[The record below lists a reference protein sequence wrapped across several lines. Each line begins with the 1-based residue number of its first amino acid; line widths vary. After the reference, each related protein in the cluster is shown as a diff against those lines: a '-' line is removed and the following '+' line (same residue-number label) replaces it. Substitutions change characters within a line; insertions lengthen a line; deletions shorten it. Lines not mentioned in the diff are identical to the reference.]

1 MALSISVPSPL
12 DWVPLQIP
20 TESSTFWKVR
30 VWFSKGLHSDKA
42 WLRFF
47 ISMIC
52 PDTISLTTIVQPS
65 KMEDWPS
72 GTILLLIYSFFPD
85 SFVPQAHRLLLLAV
99 WHWRQTCF
107 HCWRSRCVA
116 GNWCTKNSQYHT
128 SKQILESELRTAI
141 HWTKHTLLYFS
152 TSCLIGAPLS
162 WVRATATP
170 SWSYSSRHM
179 QGYIWSP
186 ALEKSV

>member
-42 WLRFF
+42 WLGFF
-47 ISMIC
+47 IPMVC
-52 PDTISLTTIVQPS
+52 PDTVSLTTMVQPS

-85 SFVPQAHRLLLLAV
+85 SFVPRAHLSLLLGI

-107 HCWRSRCVA
+107 HCWRSRCVV
-116 GNWCTKNSQYHT
+116 GNWCTK
-128 SKQILESELRTAI
+128 KESVSHQQGNPRIRVDDRHSLDKA
-141 HWTKHTLLYFS
+141 HPTLFLHV
-152 TSCLIGAPLS
+152 LPN
-162 WVRATATP
+162 R
-170 SWSYSSRHM
+170 SSFITG
-179 QGYIWSP
+179 QGMK
-186 ALEKSV
+186 LQL